1 MNWRN
6 IKYTIMQNHGAGQR
20 NLDTKKK
27 KKKRANN
34 TLCHQNSRSSKVNKK
49 TKPANTQE
57 VVP

>member
-1 MNWRN
+1 
-6 IKYTIMQNHGAGQR
+6 MQNHGAGQR

>member
-27 KKKRANN
+27 KKKKEPIILYAIR
-34 TLCHQNSRSSKVNKK
+34 T
-49 TKPANTQE
+49 PARQK
-57 VVP
+57 